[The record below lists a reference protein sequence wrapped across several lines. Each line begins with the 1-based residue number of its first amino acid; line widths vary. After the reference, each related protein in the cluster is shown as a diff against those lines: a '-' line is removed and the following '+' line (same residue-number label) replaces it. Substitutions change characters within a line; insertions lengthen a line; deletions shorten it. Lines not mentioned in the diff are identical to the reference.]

1 MAFHQP
7 TRQAMQKALRP
18 AADERET
25 TGAHPLAQQQ
35 VAQPEQSQTWV
46 LFSPAS
52 ESQTASEFSETQQSG
67 QTAGRSRPS
76 DLGTNVEGRSDQLGD
91 DGFSV
96 EPSVIGHDALEDDA
110 ELDSLDSHLPSFR
123 SVPGIDMRHDEHH
136 YSAPVLPAHD
146 GLGSFHLDNPAISA
160 DAQNQIY
167 QFEKFN
173 PRRLH
178 SRQDSLEHT
187 QIEFDQEHPGEAEKR
202 HRIEAWRLEHSRVL
216 LEEVQKET
224 RRRRRSQASLRQVQN
239 LASSTAPDARAS
251 ADAEDDDLAWHDE
264 DATALEDD
272 SGNDFTAF
280 TQRIIKDL
288 LGIDDRLLS
297 ILLGGS
303 IVDDQQELSSTPR
316 ASQLNKSGLTATQ
329 DHVDW
334 RDHLTEVISR
344 EIGLLVN
351 QLSQHPGAFSTF
363 SNLQQ
368 VPLPYAGLPIIPE
381 VSTLPTHRS
390 SVKSTK
396 SESPAA
402 DFKPTV
408 AGPTRPISIPGQPV
422 DCHASEDTDME
433 GAFTKDEWEQDLD
446 IKLVFRYI
454 RSRFTSRPAS
464 TAQNNMNHPAT
475 SNTQDMAAKAARVR
489 QHHPLISRARPTE
502 RRTFKATAP
511 SSPSVA
517 LRHQSSCASQSTR
530 RSARR
535 SSCSSRHYW
544 DIGGSLGTGSM
555 IASNGP
561 MGSWGE
567 V

>member
-1 MAFHQP
+1 
-7 TRQAMQKALRP
+7 MQRALRP

-25 TGAHPLAQQQ
+25 PGAHPSVQHQD
-35 VAQPEQSQTWV
+35 AQPDQSQTWI

-52 ESQTASEFSETQQSG
+52 ESQTASDFSGTQQSG
-67 QTAGRSRPS
+67 HTAGRSRLS
-76 DLGTNVEGRSDQLGD
+76 DPGTNVEGRSDQLGD

-123 SVPGIDMRHDEHH
+123 SVPGVDLRHDDHH

-167 QFEKFN
+167 QFEQFN
-173 PRRLH
+173 PRRL
-178 SRQDSLEHT
+178 RRRRDSLDRV
-187 QIEFDQEHPGEAEKR
+187 QLEFDQEHPGEAEKR

-239 LASSTAPDARAS
+239 LASSAGSDARPIG
-251 ADAEDDDLAWHDE
+251 DVEDDDLAWHDE
-264 DATALEDD
+264 DATASEHD
-272 SGNDFTAF
+272 SGNGFTKF

-303 IVDDQQELSSTPR
+303 LVDDEQELSSTPR
-316 ASQLNKSGLTATQ
+316 ASQLNHGTLIATE
-329 DHVDW
+329 DNVDW

-344 EIGLLVN
+344 ELGLLVN
-351 QLSQHPGAFSTF
+351 QLSQHHPGAFSTF
-363 SNLQQ
+363 SQIQQ
-368 VPLPYAGLPIIPE
+368 TPLPYAGLPVIPE
-381 VSTLPTHRS
+381 VGTPPTDRS
-390 SVKSTK
+390 LTNLAK
-396 SESPAA
+396 SEAPAA

-408 AGPTRPISIPGQPV
+408 SAPTRPISISGRPV
-422 DCHASEDTDME
+422 ESHATEDTDME
-433 GAFTKDEWEQDLD
+433 GAFTKEEWEQDLD
-446 IKLVFRYI
+446 IKLVFKYI
-454 RSRFTSRPAS
+454 RSRFTSRPAN
-464 TAQNNMNHPAT
+464 TPQNNMNHPAT
-475 SNTQDMAAKAARVR
+475 SSTQDAAAKAARVR